1 MPSCFFGKPTLT
13 GMREIGYMDY
23 YMSSLALDVRSF
35 SRLFK
40 ALGEETR
47 LRIVALLSH
56 GELCVCHLEAALKL
70 SQPKVSRHLATLRAA
85 GVVEDRRDGTWV
97 YYRLVRQPDAD
108 CERQLRGLVRTF
120 AKRGVVRKDLE
131 RLIKVRGP
139 ESCK

>member
-1 MPSCFFGKPTLT
+1 
-13 GMREIGYMDY
+13 
-23 YMSSLALDVRSF
+23 MSSLALDVRSY

-40 ALGEETR
+40 ALGDETR

-56 GELCVCHLEAALKL
+56 GELCVCHLEEALRL

-120 AKRGVVRKDLE
+120 TKRGVVRKDLE